1 MEAQRQ
7 MFWQISYGWVVY
19 LLAAL
24 VVVTLVWTLSWR
36 ARLWRLGKPEN
47 RLDKLGER
55 VKSFVIWGVVD
66 LLFHRRFLRDPYP
79 GIMHFLIFIGFA
91 LLLLGALMD
100 FISHYVIEF
109 MHGNVYLAF
118 SFLNDLGGLLALVGV
133 LLALFRRYIQRPERL
148 NTLLDDALVL
158 VLLLFILLSGFV
170 VEGLRIAIADPPREW
185 ARWSFLGFVFSQ
197 TLRGADLG
205 WYQALWWFHMSLAM
219 GTLLYV
225 CLTFS
230 KLSHILVSRLN
241 VFLRKLS
248 PKGALV
254 PLLNLEE
261 METFGARKLEDLTWK
276 QLLDLDACTRCG
288 RCSDNCPANL
298 SGKLLNPKLMNER
311 LKELMLVQA
320 KIPRFVPWWF
330 KEQRLQGSC
339 QLLGEVVSEEEVWAC
354 TTCRACEEA
363 CPVFV
368 EHIDRIV
375 ELRRNL
381 VMEQGSLPETAMEAL
396 RGIEQ
401 RGHPWRGARFTRT
414 DWAEE
419 LGIRELSK
427 SRDNFEVL
435 YWVGCTEALEDRS
448 RKIAVAMGRI
458 LQAAE
463 VNFAILGTEELCC
476 GDPARRLGNEYLF
489 QIVARQN
496 IENLKKYGVKKIVT
510 ACPHCFNVLKNE
522 YPQFGGDFEVVH
534 HTQFLVELLRS
545 GKLKFQRKLAERV
558 TYHDSC
564 YLGRYNDIYDEPR
577 WVLRSLLEAEPVEMR
592 RHRAKAFCC
601 GGGGGRMWIEETGTR
616 ISYLRLEEAIASRA
630 SILATA
636 CPFCLQMFEDAV
648 KAKEVEEKLRP
659 LDIAEL
665 LVQAL
670 SA

>member
-1 MEAQRQ
+1 MEAQREI
-7 MFWQISYGWVVY
+7 FWQITFGWVVY

-24 VVVTLVWTLSWR
+24 VLVALVWALSQR
-36 ARLWRLGKPEN
+36 AKLWKLGRPEN

-55 VKSFVIWGVVD
+55 IRSFLFLAIVD
-66 LLFHRRFLRDPYP
+66 LIFHRRFLRDPYP
-79 GIMHFLIFIGFA
+79 GIMHFLIFAGFA

-100 FISHYVIEF
+100 FVSHYMVEF

-118 SFLNDLGGLLALVGV
+118 SFLNDLGGVMALVGI
-133 LLALFRRYIQRPERL
+133 LLALFRRYVQRPERL
-148 NTLLDDALVL
+148 DNLLDDAVVL
-158 VLLLFILLSGFV
+158 GLLFFILLTGFV
-170 VEGLRIAIADPPREW
+170 VEGLRMAGANPPAEW
-185 ARWSFLGFVFSQ
+185 ARWSFLGFAFFQ
-197 TLRGADLG
+197 AFRGAGLS
-205 WYQALWWFHMSLAM
+205 WYQALWWFHMVLAM
-219 GTLLYV
+219 GTLIYA
-225 CLTFS
+225 CLVFS
-230 KLSHILVSRLN
+230 KLSHILVSPLN
-241 VFLRKLS
+241 IFLRSLR

-254 PLLNLEE
+254 PLNLEE
-261 METFGARKLEDLTWK
+261 METFGAGKLEDLTWK
-276 QLLDLDACTRCG
+276 QLFDLDACTRCG

-298 SGKLLNPKLMNER
+298 SGKPLNPKLVNER
-311 LKELMLVQA
+311 LKELMVA
-320 KIPRFVPWWF
+320 RAEPPRFASRWLKKHPEE
-330 KEQRLQGSC
+330 KE
-339 QLLGEVVSEEEVWAC
+339 LLGGVLSEEEVWAC

-368 EHIDRIV
+368 EHIDRMV

-381 VMEQGSLPETAMEAL
+381 VMERGSLPETAMEAL

-419 LGIRELSK
+419 LGIKELSEA
-427 SRDNFEVL
+427 DGDLEIL

-448 RKIAVAMGRI
+448 RKIASAMGRI
-458 LQAAE
+458 LQAAG
-463 VNFAILGTEELCC
+463 VRFAILGTEETCC

-489 QIVARQN
+489 QILAQQN

-534 HTQFLVELLRS
+534 HTQFLAELVRS
-545 GKLKFQRKLAERV
+545 GRLKLHRNLTQRV

-577 WVLRSLLEAEPVEMR
+577 WVLKQLAGAELVEMR

-601 GGGGGRMWIEETGTR
+601 GGGGGRMWIEERGTR
-616 ISYLRLEEAIASRA
+616 ISHLRLEEAIAVRA
-630 SILATA
+630 GILATA
-636 CPFCLQMFEDAV
+636 CPFCLQMFDDAV
-648 KAKEVEEKLRP
+648 KAKEVEEELRP

-665 LVQAL
+665 VAQAI
-670 SA
+670 SS

>member
-1 MEAQRQ
+1 MEAQREI
-7 MFWQISYGWVVY
+7 FWQIPFGWVVY

-24 VVVTLVWTLSWR
+24 VVVALVWALSRR
-36 ARLWRLGKPEN
+36 AKLWKLGRPEN

-55 VKSFVIWGVVD
+55 IRSFIFLAIVD
-66 LLFHRRFLRDPYP
+66 LIFHRRFLRDPYP
-79 GIMHFLIFIGFA
+79 GIMHFLIFAGFA

-100 FISHYVIEF
+100 FVSHYVVEF

-118 SFLNDLGGLLALVGV
+118 SFLNDLGGVLALVGV
-133 LLALFRRYIQRPERL
+133 LLALFRRYVQRPERL
-148 NTLLDDALVL
+148 DNLLDDAVVL
-158 VLLLFILLSGFV
+158 GLLFFILLTGFI
-170 VEGLRIAIADPPREW
+170 VEGLRMAVANPPAEW
-185 ARWSFLGFVFSQ
+185 ARWSFLGFAFFQ
-197 TLRGADLG
+197 TFRGVDLS
-205 WYQALWWFHMSLAM
+205 WYQALWWFHMVLAM
-219 GTLLYV
+219 GTLIYA
-225 CLTFS
+225 CLVFS
-230 KLSHILVSRLN
+230 KLSHILVSPLN
-241 VFLRKLS
+241 IFLRKLS

-261 METFGARKLEDLTWK
+261 METFGAGKLEDLTWK

-298 SGKLLNPKLMNER
+298 SGKPLNPKLVNEK
-311 LKELMLVQA
+311 LKELMVA
-320 KIPRFVPWWF
+320 RAEPPRFASWWLKKQRP
-330 KEQRLQGSC
+330 KEEKE
-339 QLLGEVVSEEEVWAC
+339 LLGEVLSEEEVWAC

-368 EHIDRIV
+368 EHIDRMV

-381 VMEQGSLPETAMEAL
+381 VMERGSLPETAMEAL

-419 LGIRELSK
+419 LGIKELSEA
-427 SRDNFEVL
+427 DGDFEIL

-448 RKIAVAMGRI
+448 RQIASAMGRI
-458 LQAAE
+458 LQAAG
-463 VNFAILGTEELCC
+463 VRFAILGTEETCC

-489 QIVARQN
+489 QILAQQN

-534 HTQFLVELLRS
+534 HTQYLAELIRS
-545 GKLKFQRKLAERV
+545 GRLKLRRNLTERV
-558 TYHDSC
+558 TYQDSC

-577 WVLRSLLEAEPVEMR
+577 WVLKQLAGAEPVEMR

-616 ISYLRLEEAIASRA
+616 ISYLRLEEAIAVRA
-630 SILATA
+630 GILATA
-636 CPFCLQMFEDAV
+636 CPFCLQMFDDAV
-648 KAKEVEEKLRP
+648 KAKKVEEELRP

-665 LVQAL
+665 VAQAI
-670 SA
+670 SG

>member
-1 MEAQRQ
+1 MEAQREI
-7 MFWQISYGWVVY
+7 FWQIPFGWVVY

-24 VVVTLVWTLSWR
+24 VVVALVWALSRR
-36 ARLWRLGKPEN
+36 AKLWKLGRPEN

-55 VKSFVIWGVVD
+55 IRSFIFLAIVD
-66 LLFHRRFLRDPYP
+66 LIFHRRFLRDPYP
-79 GIMHFLIFIGFA
+79 GIMHFLIFAGFA

-100 FISHYVIEF
+100 FVSHYVVEF

-118 SFLNDLGGLLALVGV
+118 SFLNDLGGVLALVGV
-133 LLALFRRYIQRPERL
+133 LLALFRRYVQRPERL
-148 NTLLDDALVL
+148 DNLLDDAVVL
-158 VLLLFILLSGFV
+158 GLLFFILLTGFI
-170 VEGLRIAIADPPREW
+170 VEGLRMAVANPPAEW
-185 ARWSFLGFVFSQ
+185 ARWSFLGFAFFQ
-197 TLRGADLG
+197 AFRGADLS
-205 WYQALWWFHMSLAM
+205 WYQALWWFHMVLAM
-219 GTLLYV
+219 GTLIYA
-225 CLTFS
+225 CLVFS
-230 KLSHILVSRLN
+230 KLSHILVSPLN
-241 VFLRKLS
+241 IFLRSLR

-261 METFGARKLEDLTWK
+261 METFGAGKLEDLTWK
-276 QLLDLDACTRCG
+276 QLFDLDACTRCG

-298 SGKLLNPKLMNER
+298 SGKPLNPKLVNEK
-311 LKELMLVQA
+311 LKELMVA
-320 KIPRFVPWWF
+320 RAEPPRFASWWLKKQRP
-330 KEQRLQGSC
+330 KEEKE
-339 QLLGEVVSEEEVWAC
+339 LLGEVLSEEEVWAC

-368 EHIDRIV
+368 EHIDRMV

-381 VMEQGSLPETAMEAL
+381 VMERGSLPETAMEAL

-419 LGIRELSK
+419 LGIKELSEA
-427 SRDNFEVL
+427 DGDFEIL

-448 RKIAVAMGRI
+448 RQIASAMGRI
-458 LQAAE
+458 LQAAG
-463 VNFAILGTEELCC
+463 VRFAILGTEETCC

-489 QIVARQN
+489 QILAQQN

-534 HTQFLVELLRS
+534 HTQYLAELIRS
-545 GKLKFQRKLAERV
+545 GRLKLRRNLAERV

-577 WVLRSLLEAEPVEMR
+577 WVLKQLAGAEPVEMR

-616 ISYLRLEEAIASRA
+616 ISYLRLEEAIAVRA
-630 SILATA
+630 GILATA
-636 CPFCLQMFEDAV
+636 CPFCLQMFDDAV
-648 KAKEVEEKLRP
+648 KAKEVEEVLRP

-665 LVQAL
+665 VAQAI
-670 SA
+670 SG